1 MNTKTILTTAVL
13 AIALA
18 VPAHA
23 TGKKVDNSNN
33 PTAIAGAA
41 AGAAARSSSKA
52 NAAAIAAQQ
61 QSVDANFKN
70 TNRNVNNVSQGQG
83 QDQSQSQSV
92 NNSDSVVV
100 EGDDIPSFTGNV
112 TVFLGSLANDKCG
125 RVAVGVPYSAYTCN
139 VLMEAD
145 AMQEKLTPIY
155 GTRKAAQIAL
165 LHAARLDR
173 TIRDTLLAAGVVKR
187 P

>member
-1 MNTKTILTTAVL
+1 MNIKTILTTAVL

-61 QSVDANFKN
+61 QSLDANFKN

-83 QDQSQSQSV
+83 QDQSQSV